1 MSNRKIDLS
10 ATIRLLGNVL
20 GEVIAELESQ
30 ALFEKE
36 ERVRKLAKER
46 RADQEA
52 AAAQLRS
59 EVSALDGGTGCC
71 L

>member
-1 MSNRKIDLS
+1 MTNRKIDLS

-30 ALFEKE
+30 ALFERE

-46 RADQEA
+46 RAGQRTPGA
-52 AAAQLRS
+52 WPWLLPS
-59 EVSALDGGTGCC
+59 TSTW
-71 L
+71 